1 VDSIW
6 GLFTFD
12 ARGPLGQGWL
22 WGKGAEVE
30 AGMLPLAGAD
40 VQPARAAR
48 ADFLYIRSYALFVL
62 SRWRGGCRHCGRV
75 DYSLCRVSVRH
86 NAIAIDHPMLAN
98 HMRCSNA
105 AHSRALPEQTPRLW
119 AVVWVRTP
127 TRATNHQAVGGSV
140 WESNPPVPV
149 EPRRRRI

>member
-1 VDSIW
+1 MDSIW
-6 GLFTFD
+6 GLSTFD

-30 AGMLPLAGAD
+30 AGMLPLAGAH

-75 DYSLCRVSVRH
+75 DYSLWRVSVRH
-86 NAIAIDHPMLAN
+86 NAIAIDHPVLAN

-105 AHSRALPEQTPRLW
+105 AHSRALPEQPPGYGPSFGSGL
-119 AVVWVRTP
+119 P
-127 TRATNHQAVGGSV
+127 QEQSNHQAVGGSV
-140 WESNPPVPV
+140 WESNPLQ
-149 EPRRRRI
+149 RG